1 MYGQGYGRWLVERFG
16 MLYSLLYSLHDWFSP
31 LNVFRYITF
40 RTSLAILSAIF
51 FSFMFG
57 PWVIHRLKRLSMT
70 QQIRDDGPQ
79 THLGKAGTPT
89 MGGILIIL
97 SILLSVF
104 MWGDLKNIYVW
115 TMIVSLIGFGGI
127 GLFDDYLKVVKR
139 NPNGLRAYQKFGSQI
154 LLALFIGVFLYM
166 NPKDPYTDVLS
177 IPFFKKWLFDLGWF
191 YIPFSIIVIVGSS
204 NAVNLTDG
212 IDGLAIGLVAIAVL
226 ANGVLVYISGHKGLA
241 QYLQVLY
248 LPGTGELTVFCGA
261 MFGASL
267 GFLWYNSYP
276 ANVFMGDVGSLGL
289 GGALGTLAVITKH
302 EIVLA
307 LVGGIFVIE
316 TISVMVQV
324 TSFKFT
330 GKRVFKMAPIH
341 HHFELKGW
349 PEPKVIVRFWIIG
362 IMLALLSLATLKV
375 R

>member
-1 MYGQGYGRWLVERFG
+1 

-40 RTSLAILSAIF
+40 RTSLAVLTAMIFALIL
-51 FSFMFG
+51 G
-57 PWVIHRLKRLSMT
+57 PWIISRLKGLSMT
-70 QQIRDDGPQ
+70 QQIRDDGPR
-79 THLGKAGTPT
+79 THMGKAGTPT
-89 MGGILIIL
+89 MGGLLIIL
-97 SILLSVF
+97 CILLAVF
-104 MWGDLKNIYVW
+104 MWGDLKNLYVW
-115 TMIVSLIGFGGI
+115 VMIVSLVGFGCI
-127 GLFDDYLKVVKR
+127 GLFDDYLKIIMK
-139 NPNGLRAYQKFGSQI
+139 NHKGLRAYQKFGSQVI
-154 LLALFIGVFLYM
+154 LALLIGIFLYM
-166 NPKDPYTDVLS
+166 NPKDPYADVLS
-177 IPFFKKWLFDLGWF
+177 IPFFKKWLFDFGWL
-191 YIPFSIIVIVGSS
+191 YIPFSVIVIVGSS

-212 IDGLAIGLVAIAVL
+212 IDGLAIGLVAVAVL
-226 ANGVLVYISGHKGLA
+226 ASGVLVYISGHKGLA

-248 LPGTGELTVFCGA
+248 LSGTGELTVFCGA

-276 ANVFMGDVGSLGL
+276 ADVFMGDVGSLGL
-289 GGALGTLAVITKH
+289 GGSLGTLAVITKH

-307 LVGGIFVIE
+307 IVGGIFVIE
-316 TISVMVQV
+316 TISVMLQV
-324 TSFKFT
+324 ASFKLT

-349 PEPKVIVRFWIIG
+349 PEPKVIIRFWIIG

>member
-1 MYGQGYGRWLVERFG
+1 
-16 MLYSLLYSLHDWFSP
+16 MLYSLLYNLHDWFSP

-40 RTSLAILSAIF
+40 RTSLAVLTAML
-51 FSFMFG
+51 FSLLLG
-57 PWVIHRLKRLSMT
+57 PWVIGRMRRLSMT
-70 QQIRDDGPQ
+70 QQIRDDGPK
-79 THLGKAGTPT
+79 THMNKAGTPT

-97 SILLSVF
+97 CILLSVLL
-104 MWGDLKNIYVW
+104 WGDLKNMYIWV
-115 TMIVSLIGFGGI
+115 MVISLAGFGLIGF
-127 GLFDDYLKVVKR
+127 FDDYLKITRK
-139 NPNGLRAYQKFGSQI
+139 NHTGLRAIYKFGNQI
-154 LLALFIGVFLYM
+154 ILAIIIGIFLYM
-166 NPKDPYTDVLS
+166 NPKDPYSDVLS
-177 IPFFKKWLFDLGWF
+177 VPFFKKWLFDLSWF
-191 YIPFSIIVIVGSS
+191 YIPFSAIVIVGSS

-226 ANGVLVYISGHKGLA
+226 ATGALVYISGHKGLA

-276 ANVFMGDVGSLGL
+276 ADIFMGDVGSLGL
-289 GGALGTLAVITKH
+289 GGSLGTLAVITKH

-307 LVGGIFVIE
+307 VVGGIFVIE
-316 TISVMVQV
+316 TISVILQV
-324 TSFKFT
+324 TSFQLT
-330 GKRVFKMAPIH
+330 GKRLFKMAPIH

-362 IMLALLSLATLKV
+362 MMLALLSLATLKV

>member
-1 MYGQGYGRWLVERFG
+1 

-40 RTSLAILSAIF
+40 RTSLAVLSAMVFALIL
-51 FSFMFG
+51 G
-57 PWVIHRLKRLSMT
+57 PWIISRLKKLSMT
-70 QQIRDDGPQ
+70 QQIRDDGPK
-79 THLGKAGTPT
+79 THMDKAGTPT
-89 MGGILIIL
+89 MGGLLIIL
-97 SILLSVF
+97 CLLLSVF

-127 GLFDDYLKVVKR
+127 GLIDDYLKIVKKSHK
-139 NPNGLRAYQKFGSQI
+139 GLRAYQKFGMQMT
-154 LLALFIGVFLYM
+154 LALLIGIFLYM

-191 YIPFSIIVIVGSS
+191 YIPFSVIVIVGSS

-212 IDGLAIGLVAIAVL
+212 IDGLAIGLVAVAVL
-226 ANGVLVYISGHKGLA
+226 ATGILVYISGHKGLA

-261 MFGASL
+261 MLGASV

-276 ANVFMGDVGSLGL
+276 ADVFMGDVGSLGL
-289 GGALGTLAVITKH
+289 GGSLGTIAVITKH

-316 TISVMVQV
+316 TVSVVLQV
-324 TSFKFT
+324 ISFKLT
-330 GKRVFKMAPIH
+330 GKRIFKMAPIH

-349 PEPKVIVRFWIIG
+349 PEPKVIVRFWVVG

>member
-1 MYGQGYGRWLVERFG
+1 
-16 MLYSLLYSLHDWFSP
+16 MLYSLLYNLHDWFSP

-40 RTSLAILSAIF
+40 RTSLAVLTAML
-51 FSFMFG
+51 FSLLLG
-57 PWVIHRLKRLSMT
+57 PWLIGRMRRLSMT
-70 QQIRDDGPQ
+70 QQIRDDGPK
-79 THLGKAGTPT
+79 THMNKAGTPT

-97 SILLSVF
+97 CILLSVF
-104 MWGDLKNIYVW
+104 LWGDLKNMYIWV
-115 TMIVSLIGFGGI
+115 MVFSLAGFGLIGF
-127 GLFDDYLKVVKR
+127 LDDYLKITRK
-139 NPNGLRAYQKFGSQI
+139 NHKGLRAIYKFGNQI
-154 LLALFIGVFLYM
+154 ILAIIIGIFLYM
-166 NPKDPYTDVLS
+166 NPKDPYSDVLS
-177 IPFFKKWLFDLGWF
+177 VPFFKKWLFDLSWF
-191 YIPFSIIVIVGSS
+191 YIPFSAIVIVGSS

-226 ANGVLVYISGHKGLA
+226 ATGALVYISGHKGLA

-276 ANVFMGDVGSLGL
+276 ADIFMGDVGSLGL
-289 GGALGTLAVITKH
+289 GGSLGTLAVITKH

-307 LVGGIFVIE
+307 VVGGIFVIE
-316 TISVMVQV
+316 TISVILQV
-324 TSFKFT
+324 TSFQLT
-330 GKRVFKMAPIH
+330 GKRLFKMAPIH

-349 PEPKVIVRFWIIG
+349 PEPKVIVRFWVIG
-362 IMLALLSLATLKV
+362 MMLALLSLATLKV

>member
-1 MYGQGYGRWLVERFG
+1 M
-16 MLYSLLYSLHDWFSP
+16 
-31 LNVFRYITF
+31 NVFRYITF
-40 RTSLAILSAIF
+40 RTSLAVLSAMIF
-51 FSFMFG
+51 ALILG
-57 PWVIHRLKRLSMT
+57 PWIINRLKRLSMT
-70 QQIRDDGPQ
+70 QQIRDDGPK
-79 THLGKAGTPT
+79 THIGKAGTPT
-89 MGGILIIL
+89 MGGLLIIL
-97 SILLSVF
+97 SVLLSVF
-104 MWGDLKNIYVW
+104 MWGDLKNIYIWV
-115 TMIVSLIGFGGI
+115 MIISLIGFGGI
-127 GLFDDYLKVVKR
+127 GLCDDYLKILKK
-139 NPNGLRAYQKFGSQI
+139 NHKGFRAYQKFGIQI
-154 LLALFIGVFLYM
+154 VLALLIGLFLYM
-166 NPKDPYTDVLS
+166 NPKDPYSDMLI
-177 IPFFKKWLFDLGWF
+177 IPFFKKWLLDFGWL

-212 IDGLAIGLVAIAVL
+212 IDGLAIGLVAVAVL

-267 GFLWYNSYP
+267 GFLWFNSYP
-276 ANVFMGDVGSLGL
+276 ADVFMGDVGSLGL
-289 GGALGTLAVITKH
+289 GGSLGTLAVITKH

-307 LVGGIFVIE
+307 IVGGIFVIE
-316 TISVMVQV
+316 TISVILQV
-324 TSFKFT
+324 SSFKLT

-349 PEPKVIVRFWIIG
+349 PEPKVIVRFWIVG

>member
-1 MYGQGYGRWLVERFG
+1 
-16 MLYSLLYSLHDWFSP
+16 MLYSLLYNLHDWFSP

-40 RTSLAILSAIF
+40 RTSLAVLTAML
-51 FSFMFG
+51 FSLLLG
-57 PWVIHRLKRLSMT
+57 PWLIGRMRRLSMT
-70 QQIRDDGPQ
+70 QQIRDDGPK
-79 THLGKAGTPT
+79 THMNKAGTPT

-97 SILLSVF
+97 CILLSVLL
-104 MWGDLKNIYVW
+104 WGDLKNMYIWV
-115 TMIVSLIGFGGI
+115 MVVSLTGFGLIGF
-127 GLFDDYLKVVKR
+127 FDDYLKITRK
-139 NPNGLRAYQKFGSQI
+139 NHTGLRAIYKFGNQI
-154 LLALFIGVFLYM
+154 ILAIIIGIFLYM
-166 NPKDPYTDVLS
+166 NPKDPYSDVLS
-177 IPFFKKWLFDLGWF
+177 VPFFKKWLFDLSWF
-191 YIPFSIIVIVGSS
+191 YIPFSAIVIVGSS

-226 ANGVLVYISGHKGLA
+226 ATGALVYISGHKGLA

-276 ANVFMGDVGSLGL
+276 ADIFMGDVGSLGL
-289 GGALGTLAVITKH
+289 GGSLGTLAVITKH

-307 LVGGIFVIE
+307 VVGGIFVIE
-316 TISVMVQV
+316 TISVILQV
-324 TSFKFT
+324 TSFQLT
-330 GKRVFKMAPIH
+330 GKRLFKMAPIH

-362 IMLALLSLATLKV
+362 MMLALLSLATLKV

>member
-1 MYGQGYGRWLVERFG
+1 

-40 RTSLAILSAIF
+40 RTSLAVLSAML
-51 FSFMFG
+51 FSLILG
-57 PWVIHRLKRLSMT
+57 PWIISRLKRLSMT
-70 QQIRDDGPQ
+70 QQIRDDGPK
-79 THLGKAGTPT
+79 THMGKAGTPT
-89 MGGILIIL
+89 MGGLLIIL
-97 SILLSVF
+97 CLLLSVF
-104 MWGDLKNIYVW
+104 MWGDLKNIYIW

-127 GLFDDYLKVVKR
+127 GLIDDYLKIMKKSHK
-139 NPNGLRAYQKFGSQI
+139 GLRAYQKFGMQMT
-154 LLALFIGVFLYM
+154 LALLIGIFLYM

-177 IPFFKKWLFDLGWF
+177 VPFFKKWLFDLGWF

-212 IDGLAIGLVAIAVL
+212 IDGLAIGLVAVAVL
-226 ANGVLVYISGHKGLA
+226 ASGILVYISGHKGLA

-248 LPGTGELTVFCGA
+248 LPGTGELSVFCGA
-261 MFGASL
+261 MFGASV

-276 ANVFMGDVGSLGL
+276 ADVFMGDVGSLGL
-289 GGALGTLAVITKH
+289 GGSLGTLAVITKH

-316 TISVMVQV
+316 TI
-324 TSFKFT
+324 
-330 GKRVFKMAPIH
+330 
-341 HHFELKGW
+341 
-349 PEPKVIVRFWIIG
+349 
-362 IMLALLSLATLKV
+362 LLYC

>member
-1 MYGQGYGRWLVERFG
+1 
-16 MLYSLLYSLHDWFSP
+16 MLYSLLYNLHDWFSP

-40 RTSLAILSAIF
+40 RTSLAVLTAML
-51 FSFMFG
+51 FSLLLG
-57 PWVIHRLKRLSMT
+57 PWLIGRMRRLSMT
-70 QQIRDDGPQ
+70 QQIRDDGPK
-79 THLGKAGTPT
+79 THMNKAGTPT

-97 SILLSVF
+97 CILLSVF
-104 MWGDLKNIYVW
+104 LWGDLKNMYIWV
-115 TMIVSLIGFGGI
+115 MVFSLAGFGLIG
-127 GLFDDYLKVVKR
+127 LLDDYLKITRK
-139 NPNGLRAYQKFGSQI
+139 NHKGLRAIYKFGNQI
-154 LLALFIGVFLYM
+154 ILAIIIGIFLYM
-166 NPKDPYTDVLS
+166 NPKDPYSDVLS
-177 IPFFKKWLFDLGWF
+177 VPFFKKWLFDLSWF
-191 YIPFSIIVIVGSS
+191 YIPFSAIVIVGSS

-226 ANGVLVYISGHKGLA
+226 ATGALVYISGHKGLA

-276 ANVFMGDVGSLGL
+276 ADIFMGDVGSLGL
-289 GGALGTLAVITKH
+289 GGSLGTLAVITKH

-307 LVGGIFVIE
+307 VVGGIFVIE
-316 TISVMVQV
+316 TISVILQV
-324 TSFKFT
+324 TSFQLT

-362 IMLALLSLATLKV
+362 MMLALLSLATLKV

>member
-1 MYGQGYGRWLVERFG
+1 
-16 MLYSLLYSLHDWFSP
+16 MLYSLLYGLHEWFTP

-40 RTSLAILSAIF
+40 RTSLAVLTAMVCSLIL
-51 FSFMFG
+51 G
-57 PWVIHRLKRLSMT
+57 PWMIKKLRKLSLT
-70 QQIRDDGPQ
+70 QQIRDDGPKA
-79 THLGKAGTPT
+79 HMGKAGTPT
-89 MGGILIIL
+89 MGGLLIIL
-97 SILLSVF
+97 CIVLSIL
-104 MWGDLKNIYVW
+104 MWGDLKNIYIW
-115 TMIVSLIGFGGI
+115 TMIVALLGFGGI
-127 GLFDDYLKVVKR
+127 GFVDDYLKIARMSHK
-139 NPNGLRAYQKFGSQI
+139 GLRAYQKFGLQI
-154 LLALFIGVFLYM
+154 AVALMIGIFLYM

-177 IPFFKKWLFDLGWF
+177 IPFFKRWFFDLGWI
-191 YIPFSIIVIVGSS
+191 YIPFSMVVIVGSS

-212 IDGLAIGLVAIAVL
+212 IDGLAIGLVAVAVL

-276 ANVFMGDVGSLGL
+276 ADIFMGDVGSLGL

-307 LVGGIFVIE
+307 IVGGIFVIE
-316 TISVMVQV
+316 TISVILQV
-324 TSFKFT
+324 ASFQLT
-330 GKRVFKMAPIH
+330 GKRVFKMAPVH

-349 PEPKVIVRFWIIG
+349 PEPKVIIRFWIIG